1 MTTDQFVKARLI
13 QHCYDEGKQGGHQ
26 AMLAM
31 AFILRN
37 RVRKGWAGGDWG
49 TIINTLDQHSAF
61 ESRPFSRIDLNDQNL
76 RRLLIEIDEL
86 YSGVMEDEITDEGL
100 YYYDTLRQD
109 GKNGDRHRWFV
120 EKILQ
125 NPKAHPKVA
134 QVGMIF
140 IFR

>member
-1 MTTDQFVKARLI
+1 
-13 QHCYDEGKQGGHQ
+13 
-26 AMLAM
+26 MLAI

-37 RVRKGWAGGDWG
+37 RVQRGWGGGDWG
-49 TIINTLDQHSAF
+49 SVINSLDHYSAF
-61 ESRPFSRIDLNDQNL
+61 EPKPQSQIELTDQNL

-86 YSGVMEDEITDEGL
+86 YSGEMPDVMTEKGL

-109 GKNGDRHRWFV
+109 GKSGDRHRWFV

-125 NPKAHPKVA
+125 QPKEHPKVA